1 MGPLRPATD
10 ENEGGAVMTSHLAL
24 TIGMLALIVGAVVIA
39 ILIAPNDLPPN
50 RKKVAG
56 GSRGQST

>member
-1 MGPLRPATD
+1 
-10 ENEGGAVMTSHLAL
+10 MTSHLAL

-39 ILIAPNDLPPN
+39 ILIAPNDLPPK

-56 GSRGQST
+56 GSRGQSA

>member
-10 ENEGGAVMTSHLAL
+10 ENEGGTVMTSHLAL

-39 ILIAPNDLPPN
+39 ILIAPNDLPPK

-56 GSRGQST
+56 GSRGQSA

>member
-1 MGPLRPATD
+1 
-10 ENEGGAVMTSHLAL
+10 MTSHLAL